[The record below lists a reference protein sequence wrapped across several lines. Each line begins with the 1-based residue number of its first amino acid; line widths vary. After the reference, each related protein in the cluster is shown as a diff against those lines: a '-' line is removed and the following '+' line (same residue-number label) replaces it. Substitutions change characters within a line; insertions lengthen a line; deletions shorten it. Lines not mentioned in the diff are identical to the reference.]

1 MTQQETHMVPPPET
15 GPTANA
21 ITEAANRPGL
31 AGAAGTT
38 PPDGTGA
45 PPPAQPDT
53 PAGAAGRRRPPGTER
68 SPWRVF
74 LRKPSTMVFLPLLGL
89 FVLIAALGPLLVGDP
104 SATGNAELLAP
115 SAAHPLGTDHLGRD
129 YLARVV
135 NGGQISLLVGFT
147 VAVLC
152 MTIGLVVGGLA
163 GYHGGWMDTLMVK
176 LAEFF
181 QVLPGIVL
189 ALVAAALLGANV
201 FIIVAILSI
210 TMWPAVARIV
220 RAEAMRISQLGYVES
235 ARAAGFRSV
244 RIIWSDVLPNALPPV
259 LVATSM
265 TVGRAILIESGL
277 AYLGIGDPSL
287 PSWGALLNS
296 AQAYMRDGWWLAV
309 APGLCIFLVVLAVNM
324 LGDALNDAY
333 NPTVGRVK

>member
-1 MTQQETHMVPPPET
+1 MTAQQEIPLAPAPAT
-15 GPTANA
+15 GPVKPT
-21 ITEAANRPGL
+21 
-31 AGAAGTT
+31 
-38 PPDGTGA
+38 
-45 PPPAQPDT
+45 
-53 PAGAAGRRRPPGTER
+53 GRRRPPGTRGARGARGTEGAER
-68 SPWRVF
+68 SAWRVF
-74 LRKPSTMVFLPLLGL
+74 LRKPSTRVFIPLLGV
-89 FVLIAALGPLLVGDP
+89 FVLMAVVGPLFVGDP
-104 SATGNAELLAP
+104 SATGAPELLAP

-129 YLARVV
+129 YLARLV
-135 NGGQISLLVGFT
+135 NGSQVSLLVGFA

-152 MTIGLVVGGLA
+152 MSIGLVVGGLA
-163 GYHGGWMDTLMVK
+163 GYHGGWMDTVMVK
-176 LAEFF
+176 VAEFF

-201 FIIVAILSI
+201 FIIVAILSV

-235 ARAAGFRSV
+235 ARAAGFSSL
-244 RIIWSDVLPNALPPV
+244 RIILTDVLPNAMPPV

-277 AYLGIGDPSL
+277 AYLGIGDPSH

>member
-1 MTQQETHMVPPPET
+1 MTQQETPLVPAAGPAEQDPRSPHSGALPPSPPADT
-15 GPTANA
+15 GKPDGRRRAS
-21 ITEAANRPGL
+21 NRGTRGSL
-31 AGAAGTT
+31 GAAG
-38 PPDGTGA
+38 A
-45 PPPAQPDT
+45 
-53 PAGAAGRRRPPGTER
+53 ER
-68 SPWRVF
+68 SAWRVF
-74 LRKPSTMVFLPLLGL
+74 LRKPSTRVFLPLVGV
-89 FVLIAALGPLLVGDP
+89 FVLMAVLGPIFVGDP

-129 YLARVV
+129 YLARLV
-135 NGGQISLLVGFT
+135 NGSQISLLVGFS

-152 MTIGLVVGGLA
+152 MSIGLVVGGLA

-201 FIIVAILSI
+201 FIIVVILSV

-235 ARAAGFRSV
+235 ARAAGFSSL
-244 RIIWSDVLPNALPPV
+244 RIIVSDVLPNAMPPV

-277 AYLGIGDPSL
+277 AYLGIGDPSN